1 MIYLPWH
8 SGLKRPRTILQTLG
22 KVIKLSR
29 FFEKEMPPP
38 DLVLL
43 QLILIF
49 FDCVVLII
57 FDCKTSLR
65 TTSDRILACWILS
78 SVGHLLFIKIIHS
91 LFDFKVT
98 VKEHRYGEN
107 KEKLAYSH
115 VFMVDENSLH
125 PFCNSHLLYELTLC

>member
-1 MIYLPWH
+1 
-8 SGLKRPRTILQTLG
+8 
-22 KVIKLSR
+22 V
-29 FFEKEMPPP
+29 
-38 DLVLL
+38 LV
-43 QLILIF
+43 
-49 FDCVVLII
+49 
-57 FDCKTSLR
+57 
-65 TTSDRILACWILS
+65 LS

-115 VFMVDENSLH
+115 VFSMNVDENSLH